1 MHRYAATVLARD
13 SRTEFVIFAALDGGD
28 FAAASDLQVALT
40 TYDWDENS
48 TWIVR
53 HELPLLLSC
62 ANASVLTAACTGC
75 D

>member
-1 MHRYAATVLARD
+1 MSV
-13 SRTEFVIFAALDGGD
+13 AALDGGD

-53 HELPLLLSC
+53 RVVAAVAELREYFSLDLRTHRLQ
-62 ANASVLTAACTGC
+62 LK